1 MNNISVSFAQTAD
14 VDTMI
19 DWFKTNRELWANEK
33 GEWYSQKGLTEWISH
48 PGNDI
53 LLVAKIDHKSVGMC
67 LTHVFYEWAY
77 CETLFVKKE
86 HRRRGIGKLFLEK
99 TVKLLK
105 AKNITLLALQP
116 KVNNKTAQIFYKECG
131 FKAGFHFVWMEK
143 HI

>member
-1 MNNISVSFAQTAD
+1 MNNITVSFAQAAD

-19 DWFKTNRELWANEK
+19 DWFKTGRELWANEK
-33 GEWYSQKGLTEWISH
+33 GEWYSRKALTEWISH
-48 PGNDI
+48 SENDI
-53 LLVAKIDHKSVGMC
+53 LLVAKVNRELAGMC
-67 LTHVFYEWAY
+67 LTHAFYEWAY
-77 CETLFVKKE
+77 CEILFVKKE
-86 HRRRGIGKLFLEK
+86 YRRQGIGKLFLEK